1 MSRVGR
7 RALQAAAA
15 LVVALVVWFG
25 LPAVLRTLDFFRV
38 RRVEIHGIRYLSGP
52 ELVSAM
58 GIPSSASVF
67 DATGPWRDGV
77 AALVGIE
84 SVAIARRLPGTIRV
98 TVREAEPVGLVPHEG
113 TLALVD
119 GRGTVLPFRPA
130 RAAVDLP
137 ILVAGP
143 RVAGVVARIRAID
156 PELYADVVTVAR
168 VRGHVVLEAGP
179 RRLLVRT
186 DASVEEIQNMAAVA
200 QELARNGQAWRE
212 LDGRFSG
219 MVVVRGMGG

>member
-1 MSRVGR
+1 MNRIRR
-7 RALQAAAA
+7 RALQVVAV
-15 LVVALVVWFG
+15 LVVGLVAWFG

-38 RRVEIHGIRYLSGP
+38 RRVEVYGARYVSGP

-67 DATGPWRDGV
+67 DATGPWQDGV
-77 AALVGIE
+77 AALEGIE
-84 SVAIARRLPGTIRV
+84 SVEIARRLPGTIRV
-98 TVREAEPVGLVPHEG
+98 TVREAEPVALVSHEG
-113 TLALVD
+113 ALALVD
-119 GRGTVLPFRPA
+119 ARGTVLPFLPA
-130 RAAVDLP
+130 RVAADLP
-137 ILVAGP
+137 ILTAGP
-143 RVAGVVARIRAID
+143 RVAGVVARIKAIH
-156 PELYADVVTVAR
+156 PELYAELITVAR

-200 QELARNGQAWRE
+200 QELARNGQTWRE

-219 MVVVRGMGG
+219 LVVVRGMGG